1 MEMESLK
8 IYSRPRLK
16 NPRLVIGFSGWM
28 DGGDVSTGTI
38 QYLRFKLQAN
48 KFAEIDAQK
57 FYLFNFP
64 GAMLETAQ
72 FRPYTKIQD
81 GLITDFQYPQNE
93 FFYNEKN
100 NLILFSG
107 KEPNIN
113 WDEYA
118 NCIFKIAQ
126 EFGVK
131 KIYFVGS
138 VAGPTPHTR
147 EIRISCSVSGKKQKA
162 ELKESGIRFSNY
174 QGPASLTTLLTRLS
188 PEKGVEMTNFVVEIP
203 VYIQTRNPKGIKA
216 VTEKLVQLLKIDI
229 DLTDLSAKS
238 THFEKKIDKLVR
250 KQPFLAAQI
259 KKLEENYDKE
269 YFEEKGGFEEW
280 LKQHGIDKL

>member
-1 MEMESLK
+1 MESLR
-8 IYSRPRLK
+8 IYSKPKLK
-16 NPRLVIGFSGWM
+16 NPCMVIGFSGWM

-38 QYLRFKLQAN
+38 QYLSFKLQVK
-48 KFAEIDAQK
+48 KFAEINAQK

-93 FFYNEKN
+93 FFYDEKN

-113 WDEYA
+113 WDEYT

-147 EIRISCSVSGKKQKA
+147 GIRISCSVSGEKQKA

-174 QGPASLTTLLTRLS
+174 QGPASLTTLLTKLS
-188 PEKGVEMTNFVVEIP
+188 PEKGIEMTNFVAEIP
-203 VYIQTRNPKGIKA
+203 AYVQTRNPKGIKA
-216 VTEKLVQLLKIDI
+216 VTKNLVQLLKIDI
-229 DLTDLSAKS
+229 DLTDLSVKS
-238 THFEKKIDKLVR
+238 THFEKRIDGLVH
-250 KQPFLAAQI
+250 KQPLLAAQI

-280 LKQHGIDKL
+280 LKRHGIDKL

>member
-1 MEMESLK
+1 MESLR
-8 IYSRPRLK
+8 IYSKPKLK
-16 NPRLVIGFSGWM
+16 NPRMVIGFSGWM

-38 QYLRFKLQAN
+38 QYLRFKLQVK
-48 KFAEIDAQK
+48 KFAEIDVQK

-64 GAMLETAQ
+64 GEMRETAQ

-93 FFYNEKN
+93 FFYDEKN

-147 EIRISCSVSGKKQKA
+147 GIRISCSVSGKKQKA

-174 QGPASLTTLLTRLS
+174 QGPASLTTLLTKLS
-188 PEKGVEMTNFVVEIP
+188 PEKGIEMTNFVAEIP
-203 VYIQTRNPKGIKA
+203 VYVQTRNPKGIKA

-229 DLTDLSAKS
+229 DLTDLSVKS
-238 THFEKKIDKLVR
+238 THFEKRIDGLVH
-250 KQPFLAAQI
+250 KQPLLATQI

-280 LKQHGIDKL
+280 LKRHGIDKL

>member
-1 MEMESLK
+1 MEMESLR
-8 IYSRPRLK
+8 IYSKPKLK
-16 NPRLVIGFSGWM
+16 NSRMVIGFSGWM

-38 QYLRFKLQAN
+38 EYLSFKLQAK

-64 GAMLETAQ
+64 GVMLETAQ

-147 EIRISCSVSGKKQKA
+147 GIRISCSVSAEKQKA
-162 ELKESGIRFSNY
+162 EYKESGIRFSNY

-188 PEKGVEMTNFVVEIP
+188 QEKGIEMTNFVAEIP
-203 VYIQTRNPKGIKA
+203 AYVQARNPKGIKA
-216 VTEKLVQLLKIDI
+216 VTEKLIQLLKIDI

-238 THFEKKIDKLVR
+238 THFEKKIDGLVHD
-250 KQPFLAAQI
+250 QPLLAAQI

>member
-1 MEMESLK
+1 MESLR

-16 NPRLVIGFSGWM
+16 NPCLVIGFSGWM
-28 DGGDVSTGTI
+28 DGGNVSTGTI

-64 GAMLETAQ
+64 GAMHETAQ

-147 EIRISCSVSGKKQKA
+147 RVRISCSVSGKKQKA

-174 QGPASLTTLLTRLS
+174 QGPASFTTLLTRLS

-203 VYIQTRNPKGIKA
+203 VYIQTRNPTKG
-216 VTEKLVQLLKIDI
+216 
-229 DLTDLSAKS
+229 
-238 THFEKKIDKLVR
+238 
-250 KQPFLAAQI
+250 
-259 KKLEENYDKE
+259 
-269 YFEEKGGFEEW
+269 
-280 LKQHGIDKL
+280 

>member
-1 MEMESLK
+1 MESLR
-8 IYSRPRLK
+8 IYSKPKLK
-16 NPRLVIGFSGWM
+16 NLRMVIGFSGWM

-38 QYLRFKLQAN
+38 QYLKFKLQAK

-81 GLITDFQYPQNE
+81 GLITDFQFPQNE

-138 VAGPTPHTR
+138 VAGLTPHTR
-147 EIRISCSVSGKKQKA
+147 GVRISCSVSGENQKA
-162 ELKESGIRFSNY
+162 ELKENGIRFSNY
-174 QGPASLTTLLTRLS
+174 QGPASFTTLLTRLS

-216 VTEKLVQLLKIDI
+216 VTKKLVQLLKIDI
-229 DLTDLSAKS
+229 DLTDLSIKT
-238 THFEKKIDKLVR
+238 THFEKRIDRLVH
-250 KQPFLAAQI
+250 KQPLLATQI

>member
-1 MEMESLK
+1 MEMESLIIHSK
-8 IYSRPRLK
+8 PKLK
-16 NPRLVIGFSGWM
+16 NPCMVIGFSGWM

-38 QYLRFKLQAN
+38 QYLKFKLQAK
-48 KFAEIDAQK
+48 KFAEINAQN

-93 FFYNEKN
+93 FFYDEKN

-147 EIRISCSVSGKKQKA
+147 GIRISCSVSAEKQKA
-162 ELKESGIRFSNY
+162 EHKESGIRFSNY
-174 QGPASLTTLLTRLS
+174 QGPASLTTLLTKLS
-188 PEKGVEMTNFVVEIP
+188 PEKGIEMTNFVAEIP

-216 VTEKLVQLLKIDI
+216 VTEKLVRLLKIDI
-229 DLTDLSAKS
+229 DLTDLSVKS
-238 THFEKKIDKLVR
+238 THFEKRMDGLIH
-250 KQPFLAAQI
+250 KQPLLASQI

>member
-1 MEMESLK
+1 MESLK
-8 IYSRPRLK
+8 IYSKPKLK
-16 NPRLVIGFSGWM
+16 NPCMVIGFSGWM

-38 QYLRFKLQAN
+38 QYLRFKLQAK
-48 KFAEIDAQK
+48 KFAEIHPQK

-64 GAMLETAQ
+64 GVMLETAQ
-72 FRPYTKIQD
+72 FRPYTKIKD

-93 FFYNEKN
+93 FFYDEKN

-113 WDEYA
+113 WDEYT

-138 VAGPTPHTR
+138 VAGPIPHTR
-147 EIRISCSVSGKKQKA
+147 GIRISCSVSGEKQKA

-174 QGPASLTTLLTRLS
+174 QGPASLTTLLTKLS
-188 PEKGVEMTNFVVEIP
+188 PEKGIEMTNFVAEIP
-203 VYIQTRNPKGIKA
+203 VYVQTRNPKGIKA

-229 DLTDLSAKS
+229 DLIDLSVKS
-238 THFEKKIDKLVR
+238 THFEKRIDGLVH
-250 KQPFLAAQI
+250 KQPLLAAQI

>member
-1 MEMESLK
+1 MEMESLIIHSK
-8 IYSRPRLK
+8 PKLK
-16 NPRLVIGFSGWM
+16 NPCMVIGFSGWM

-38 QYLRFKLQAN
+38 QYLKFKLQAK
-48 KFAEIDAQK
+48 KFAEINAQK

-72 FRPYTKIQD
+72 FRPYTKIQN

-93 FFYNEKN
+93 FFYDEKN

-113 WDEYA
+113 WGGYA

-147 EIRISCSVSGKKQKA
+147 GIRISCSVSAEKQKA
-162 ELKESGIRFSNY
+162 EHKESGIRFSNY
-174 QGPASLTTLLTRLS
+174 QGPASLTTLLTKLS
-188 PEKGVEMTNFVVEIP
+188 PEKGIEMTNFVAEIP

-216 VTEKLVQLLKIDI
+216 VTEKLVRLLKIDI
-229 DLTDLSAKS
+229 DLTDLSVKS
-238 THFEKKIDKLVR
+238 THFEKRMDGLIH
-250 KQPFLAAQI
+250 KQPLLASQI

>member
-1 MEMESLK
+1 MESLR
-8 IYSRPRLK
+8 IYSKPKLK
-16 NPRLVIGFSGWM
+16 NPRMIIGFSGWM

-38 QYLRFKLQAN
+38 QYLKFKLQAK

-72 FRPYTKIQD
+72 FRPYTKIHD
-81 GLITDFQYPQNE
+81 GLIIDFQYPQNE
-93 FFYNEKN
+93 FFYDEKN
-100 NLILFSG
+100 DLILFSG

-118 NCIFKIAQ
+118 NCIFEVAE

-147 EIRISCSVSGKKQKA
+147 GIRISCSVSGEKQKT
-162 ELKESGIRFSNY
+162 ELKEIGIRFTNY
-174 QGPASLTTLLTRLS
+174 QGPASLTSLLTRLS
-188 PEKGVEMTNFVVEIP
+188 SEKGIEMTNFVAEIP

-229 DLTDLSAKS
+229 DLTDLSVKS
-238 THFEKKIDKLVR
+238 THFEKKIDGLVH
-250 KQPFLAAQI
+250 KQPLLAAQI

-269 YFEEKGGFEEW
+269 FFKEKGGFEEC
-280 LKQHGIDKL
+280 LSDMELINYK

>member
-1 MEMESLK
+1 MESLR
-8 IYSRPRLK
+8 IYSKPKLK
-16 NPRLVIGFSGWM
+16 NLRMVIGFSGWM

-38 QYLRFKLQAN
+38 QYLKFKLQAK

-138 VAGPTPHTR
+138 VAGLTPHTR
-147 EIRISCSVSGKKQKA
+147 GVRISCSVSGENQKA
-162 ELKESGIRFSNY
+162 ELKENGIRFSNY
-174 QGPASLTTLLTRLS
+174 QGPASFTTLLTRLS

-216 VTEKLVQLLKIDI
+216 VTKKLVQLLKIDI
-229 DLTDLSAKS
+229 DLTDLSIKT
-238 THFEKKIDKLVR
+238 THFEKRIDRLVH
-250 KQPFLAAQI
+250 KQPLLATQI

>member
-1 MEMESLK
+1 MESLR
-8 IYSRPRLK
+8 IYSKPKLK
-16 NPRLVIGFSGWM
+16 NPCMVIGFSGWM

-38 QYLRFKLQAN
+38 QYLKFKLQAK
-48 KFAEIDAQK
+48 KFAEIDSQK
-57 FYLFNFP
+57 FYILNFP
-64 GAMLETAQ
+64 RAMSEAAQ
-72 FRPYTKIQD
+72 FRPYTRIKD
-81 GLITDFQYPQNE
+81 GLISDFQYPQNE
-93 FFYNEKN
+93 FFYDEKN

-113 WDEYA
+113 WDKYA

-126 EFGVK
+126 EFGAK
-131 KIYFVGS
+131 KIFFVGS
-138 VAGPTPHTR
+138 VAGPIPHTR
-147 EIRISCSVSGKKQKA
+147 GIRISCSISCEKQKA

-174 QGPASLTTLLTRLS
+174 QGPASLTTLLTKLS
-188 PEKGVEMTNFVVEIP
+188 PEKGIEMTNFVAEIP
-203 VYIQTRNPKGIKA
+203 VYVQTRNPKGIKA

-229 DLTDLSAKS
+229 DLTDLSVKS
-238 THFEKKIDKLVR
+238 THFKKRIDGLVH
-250 KQPFLAAQI
+250 KQPLLAAQI